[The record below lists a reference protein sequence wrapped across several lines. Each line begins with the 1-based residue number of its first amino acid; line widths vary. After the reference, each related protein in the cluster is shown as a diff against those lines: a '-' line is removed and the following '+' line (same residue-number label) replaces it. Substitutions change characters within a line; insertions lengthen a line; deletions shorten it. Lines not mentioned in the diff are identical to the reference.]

1 MAEQDYGSEILE
13 LKRQMEALMSRQS
26 AQEEGADT
34 APESKEPTAT
44 KKKAGA
50 ELSKLHEKLEEF
62 MGLLEQ
68 DLKQVPVTTAVAIFG
83 LGVLFGRLLPR

>member
-1 MAEQDYGSEILE
+1 MMVPQIEKLMSQQESQQGSE
-13 LKRQMEALMSRQS
+13 
-26 AQEEGADT
+26 GART
-34 APESKEPTAT
+34 ETNAPTGGLNAA
-44 KKKAGA
+44 AGD
-50 ELSKLHEKLEEF
+50 LSKIRESLEEF